1 MNRLEL
7 MHDLSLSIYEL
18 FFFVPWKVRFLAMT
32 MFEQARLCSLGL
44 TKTVLFRSS
53 KSAFSRHDNVR
64 ASSTLFIWL
73 NENCSFLVPRK
84 VRFLAMTMS
93 EQARHCSFGL
103 TKTFFSRSLKSAFS
117 RHANV
122 RTNST
127 LFIWL
132 NENVGKYAKSNRET
146 SR

>member
-7 MHDLSLSIYEL
+7 MHDLALSIYKL
-18 FFFVPWKVRFLAMT
+18 FF
-32 MFEQARLCSLGL
+32 
-44 TKTVLFRSS
+44 
-53 KSAFSRHDNVR
+53 
-64 ASSTLFIWL
+64 
-73 NENCSFLVPRK
+73 LVTRK

-103 TKTFFSRSLKSAFS
+103 TKTVLFHSLKSAFS
-117 RHANV
+117 RHGDVRAN
-122 RTNST
+122 SA

-132 NENVGKYAKSNRET
+132 NENVGKHAKSNRET